1 MGTFVYSSAQAH
13 INNALY
19 KLEVLDGYEPDVP
32 IDMIEG
38 IDDPLPGKLA
48 VFGTGLQPVSRNS
61 SGGATPPTVAGLVA
75 MRMSKNGRLGLQTPR
90 RYYPKPIYQPEAS
103 RAVRANLT
111 IAHMI
116 DMSSTDKYYRII
128 NDIDSLEMLHVVDS
142 YLEEVRR
149 LVDDRNPVVIAYV
162 RLVLNY
168 REKLVKCVKS
178 VFNRHPDWRDA
189 YWKQAGAG
197 SDALKTMVKF
207 IQMMNPSASDISFD
221 PSERIMRPPY
231 YLNEAGKAVVPGQPA
246 APAMTQ
252 EQLTKEIGPAGI
264 SNLTYRRSRTV

>member
-1 MGTFVYSSAQAH
+1 MGTYVYSSAQAH

-32 IDMIEG
+32 MEMIDG
-38 IDDPLPGKLA
+38 IDDPLPGRLA
-48 VFGTGLQPVSRNS
+48 VFGSGIRPVNRGTSE
-61 SGGATPPTVAGLVA
+61 GAAPVVAGLVA
-75 MRMSKNGRLGLQTPR
+75 MRAPKTGRLGLTNPR
-90 RYYPKPIYQPEAS
+90 RFYPKPIYQPEAS
-103 RAVRANLT
+103 RIVRANLT

-116 DMSSTDKYYRII
+116 DMSSTDKYYRIL

-142 YLEEVRR
+142 YLNEVRQM
-149 LVDDRNPVVIAYV
+149 VNDRNAVVIAYV

-168 REKLVKCVKS
+168 REKLIKCVKN

-189 YWKQAGAG
+189 YWSQAGAG
-197 SDALKTMVKF
+197 TDAMKTIIKF
-207 IQMMNPSASDISFD
+207 IQLMNPSASDVSFD
-221 PSERIMRPPY
+221 PAERILRPPY
-231 YLNEAGKAVVPGQPA
+231 YLNDAGVAVVPGAPP

-264 SNLTYRRSRTV
+264 SNLTYRRSRLA